1 MAVGQTSTTHM
12 ADGKGK
18 GKDRGELPPQLA
30 VFLQEAL
37 AGPTLANIPAD
48 LQAQVTKGLR
58 QKFASPPVEP
68 ACMALQ
74 RTLTQEEVRA
84 SPHAPCRL
92 NRARCGPREGQLDS
106 EPRGAHAQVRRM
118 LFYPTAEDAAEY
130 ARLIC
135 GAPPG
140 ACTPACVLD
149 PHPNPNP

>member
-1 MAVGQTSTTHM
+1 MS
-12 ADGKGK
+12 DGM

-74 RTLTQEEVRA
+74 RTLTQEQVRA
-84 SPHAPCRL
+84 SAMHSAGRTAFERIQAHALGPE
-92 NRARCGPREGQLDS
+92 RAAGHSQPRA
-106 EPRGAHAQVRRM
+106 AHAQVRRM

-140 ACTPACVLD
+140 ACTPVCVL
-149 PHPNPNP
+149 HPSHAAHPKP